1 MKKLAPW
8 LLTAVLLLGAWCATF
23 WTPTEEEIT
32 APFIVEAEIGEPAIG
47 RDIAVTI
54 TSVQISDGVFI
65 AAEPDDGDEWTEEEP
80 KWLMPGSWVIL
91 TLDAQSN
98 ISQVGST
105 IQRAVLVIDGRTYWA
120 DERMPSLADSVSLV
134 PGVPLNGNF
143 AFEVPAEA
151 RESTGKFHISLNFDE
166 RVDSV
171 IELAVDLSAIPIED
185 EVEIVKTDWTNR

>member
-1 MKKLAPW
+1 MKKFLPW
-8 LLTAVLLLGAWCATF
+8 LLTAALLVAAWFATF
-23 WTPTEEEIT
+23 WTPSEDDIT
-32 APFIVEAEIGEPAIG
+32 APFIVTAEIGEPAVG
-47 RDIAVTI
+47 RDIAITI
-54 TSVQISDGVFI
+54 NDVQVSDGVFI
-65 AAEPDDGDEWTEEEP
+65 AGEPDDGDEWTAEEP

-91 TLDAQSN
+91 TLDAESN

-143 AFEVPAEA
+143 AFEVPPDL
-151 RESTGKFHISLNFDE
+151 RESTGTFQISLNFDE

-171 IELAVDLSAIPIED
+171 IELTVDLSTLPIED
-185 EVEIVKTDWTNR
+185 EVEIVKTDWANR